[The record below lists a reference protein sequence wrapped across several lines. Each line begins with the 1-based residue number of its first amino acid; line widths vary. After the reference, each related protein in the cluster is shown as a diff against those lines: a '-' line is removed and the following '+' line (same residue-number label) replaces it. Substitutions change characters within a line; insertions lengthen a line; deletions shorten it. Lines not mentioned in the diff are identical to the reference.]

1 MKIECFSKVNYIY
14 KVKVE
19 WFETLVGK
27 SFSLFRFPTLLPTK
41 RKNEVN
47 NNF

>member
-1 MKIECFSKVNYIY
+1 MKIECFSKVFDIYIN
-14 KVKVE
+14 KVE
-19 WFETLVGK
+19 RLQTLVGK